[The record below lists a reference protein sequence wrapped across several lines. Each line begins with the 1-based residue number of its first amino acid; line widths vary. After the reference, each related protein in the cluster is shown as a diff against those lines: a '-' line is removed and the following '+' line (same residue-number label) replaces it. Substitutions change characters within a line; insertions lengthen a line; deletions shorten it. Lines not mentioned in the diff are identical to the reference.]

1 MHFSL
6 CSIHSGRE
14 ATNSSWGMV
23 WMTPSHLFSKLSRDG
38 DRPASFD
45 FIFGKRKKSAGARSL

>member
-1 MHFSL
+1 
-6 CSIHSGRE
+6 
-14 ATNSSWGMV
+14 MV